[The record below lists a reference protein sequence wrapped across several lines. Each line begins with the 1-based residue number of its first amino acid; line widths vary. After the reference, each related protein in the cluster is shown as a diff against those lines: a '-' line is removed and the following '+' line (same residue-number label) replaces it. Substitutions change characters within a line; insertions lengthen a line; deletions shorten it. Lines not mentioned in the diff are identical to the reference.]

1 MYLSQLDLEE
11 QELFLDLAIY
21 AALANNEFAD
31 KEKEIVDAYCIEMG
45 LEKSSY
51 EPKLEL
57 DAVLDRISKKC
68 TKVEL
73 NMIIVEILALVRSDD
88 TYDSLE
94 EAFVEKIHHAFNISD
109 EKIEKIQVAINQ
121 LMGAY
126 EMLNAVIQE

>member
-31 KEKEIVDAYCIEMG
+31 KEKEVVAAYCLEMG
-45 LEKSSY
+45 FENSSY
-51 EPKLEL
+51 EPKLAL
-57 DAVLDRISKKC
+57 DEVLDRISKKC

-88 TYDSLE
+88 TYDPLE
-94 EAFVEKIHHAFNISD
+94 AEFVEKIQHAFDISD
-109 EKIEKIQVAINQ
+109 EKIEKIQAAINQ

-126 EMLNAVIQE
+126 ETLNAVIQE

>member
-11 QELFLDLAIY
+11 KELFLDLAIY

-31 KEKEIVDAYCIEMG
+31 KEKEIVDAYCVEMG
-45 LEKSSY
+45 MENSSY

-57 DAVLDRISKKC
+57 DEVLEKISKKC

-94 EAFVEKIHHAFNISD
+94 EAFVEKIHHTFDISD
-109 EKIEKIQVAINQ
+109 EKLELIYGAINQ
-121 LMGAY
+121 LTSAY
-126 EMLNAVIQE
+126 ETLNSVIQE